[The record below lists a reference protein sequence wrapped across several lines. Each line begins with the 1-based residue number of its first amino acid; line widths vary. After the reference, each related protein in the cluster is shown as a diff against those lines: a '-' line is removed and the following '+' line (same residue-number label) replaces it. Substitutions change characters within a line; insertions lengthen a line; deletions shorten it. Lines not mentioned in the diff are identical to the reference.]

1 VGNSLEETFVF
12 PGQEMAEPIRL
23 ALDSPVPK
31 HLPTK
36 ISKDEIRT
44 SLCASTLDGVFATIF
59 TSITSGV
66 LLSNFLVE
74 LQATSFQIGMLAS
87 IPMVANLLQPLGA
100 YWADRST
107 SRRRYSL
114 LVHGISRLFWL
125 PLAIAIMAFCWH
137 PVPPQQM
144 IVATLAVLF
153 VTHVLAAIGSA
164 SWLSWLAVL
173 VPRQLRGRYF
183 GFRNSTFSLT
193 NLIALP
199 LLGFT
204 VSHWSG
210 GSLQGYGVMVV
221 VAVVA
226 GLISLGFQA
235 RMVDVNPQA
244 YWFKTFKVTALEA
257 KPGAPEGS
265 NEAIAQPSE
274 PNSSA
279 SAGVPSTSEKAHH
292 SMLNNGCFLLFLLY
306 LGLWAFGMNLSNPF
320 FNLYLLDNLAFDV
333 SWVTIYTSLG
343 AGANLLMLLVWGKL
357 ADRIGNRAILL
368 LDGLLVALIPL
379 FWLGTDA
386 TSLSI
391 WLWFPLLHL
400 LGGGVGAAI
409 DLCINNLQLAIA
421 PVQHHTKYF
430 AITAAVG
437 GVAGAMGALAGGWLA
452 QFADAGG
459 IKGVFALSTI
469 LRLIALLP
477 LVCLQEPQRR
487 SLRQTLQRFIQPTYS
502 YFFKTRVEAT
512 TKL

>member
-1 VGNSLEETFVF
+1 MV
-12 PGQEMAEPIRL
+12 EPIPL
-23 ALDSPVPK
+23 ALDAPVPK

-36 ISKDEIRT
+36 ISKAEIRS

-59 TSITSGV
+59 SSITGGV

-87 IPMVANLLQPLGA
+87 IPLLANLLQPLGA

-114 LVHGISRLFWL
+114 LVHGTSRLFWL
-125 PLAIAIMAFCWH
+125 PLAIAIMLFCWH
-137 PVPPQQM
+137 PILPQQM
-144 IVATLAVLF
+144 IFATLAVLSI
-153 VTHVLAAIGSA
+153 THVLAAIGSA

-193 NLIALP
+193 SLIALP

-204 VSHWSG
+204 VSHWPG
-210 GSLQGYGVMVV
+210 GSLQGFGVMII

-226 GLISLGFQA
+226 GLASLGFQA
-235 RMVDVNPQA
+235 RMVDINPQV
-244 YWFKTFKVTALEA
+244 YWAKAFKVTAPEA
-257 KPGAPEGS
+257 KPEVVESS
-265 NEAIAQPSE
+265 NGAIAQLDE
-274 PNSSA
+274 TNNVA
-279 SAGVPSTSEKAHH
+279 NAVPTYSTSEKAHH

-306 LGLWAFGMNLSNPF
+306 LGFWAFGMNLSNPF

-333 SWVTIYTSLG
+333 SLVTVYTSLG
-343 AGANLLMLLVWGKL
+343 AGANLLMLLFWGKL

-379 FWLGTDA
+379 LWLGTNA
-386 TSLSI
+386 TSISI

-400 LGGGVGAAI
+400 FGGGTGAAI
-409 DLCINNLQLAIA
+409 DLCINNIQLEIA

-437 GVAGAMGALAGGWLA
+437 GVAGAMGALVGGWLA
-452 QFADAGG
+452 QFAEAGG
-459 IKGVFALSTI
+459 ITGVFALSTV

-487 SLRQTLQRFIQPTYS
+487 SLRQMLQRLTQPTYS
-502 YFFKTRVEAT
+502 WFFKTRVEAT
-512 TKL
+512 NKI